1 MKLLV
6 DTSIL
11 IDNLRGGKQLEI
23 FLNSIN
29 EDDIL
34 YISSI
39 VIFELYSGLS
49 SKKAVVFKKIFEFKK
64 YFKIVDLDWD
74 IARRGGEMNRD
85 LNVELDS
92 PDYLIAATAQEI
104 GALVVTLN
112 KKHFEKIP
120 GLQIYPL

>member
-49 SKKAVVFKKIFEFKK
+49 SKKAVVFKKIF
-64 YFKIVDLDWD
+64 
-74 IARRGGEMNRD
+74 
-85 LNVELDS
+85 
-92 PDYLIAATAQEI
+92 
-104 GALVVTLN
+104 
-112 KKHFEKIP
+112 
-120 GLQIYPL
+120 